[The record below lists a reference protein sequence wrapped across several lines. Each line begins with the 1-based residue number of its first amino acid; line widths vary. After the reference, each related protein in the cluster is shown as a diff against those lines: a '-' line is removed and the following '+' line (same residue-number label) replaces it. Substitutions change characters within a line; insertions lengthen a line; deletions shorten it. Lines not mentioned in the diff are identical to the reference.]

1 MHLTRDP
8 THCVNWSKGSLE
20 VFYSF
25 SNGFLAFMVHKPQR
39 EFKKKKETTA
49 MRIRNSVRK
58 GHLNIIAPY
67 SYKRDIFDSK
77 EKTETD
83 NIK

>member
-1 MHLTRDP
+1 
-8 THCVNWSKGSLE
+8 
-20 VFYSF
+20 
-25 SNGFLAFMVHKPQR
+25 MVHKPQR